1 MRRAQALRL
10 TAALG
15 AIAIACRGS
24 EREREVLA
32 RIELPTTPAEHRTGD
47 SLFAA
52 NCASCH
58 GESARGTEQ
67 GPPLLHIIYE
77 PSHHSDASFVLA
89 AQRGVAAHHWR
100 FGDMPPQPQVDSAS
114 LRKIIDYVRWAQR
127 QVGID

>member
-1 MRRAQALRL
+1 M
-10 TAALG
+10 
-15 AIAIACRGS
+15 
-24 EREREVLA
+24 LA
-32 RIELPTTPAEHRTGD
+32 RIELPPTPAEHREGE
-47 SLFAA
+47 SLFTA

-100 FGDMPPQPQVDSAS
+100 FGNMPPQPQVDSAS
-114 LRKIIDYVRWAQR
+114 LRQIIGYVRWAQR

>member
-1 MRRAQALRL
+1 MRAIRILRL
-10 TAALG
+10 TAILTAL
-15 AIAIACRGS
+15 AVACRGS

-32 RIELPTTPAEHRTGD
+32 RIELPPTPAEHRQGD
-47 SLFAA
+47 SLFRG

-58 GESARGTEQ
+58 GESARGTTQ

-89 AQRGVAAHHWR
+89 AQRGVAAHHWG
-100 FGDMPPQPQVDSAS
+100 FGNMPPQPQVDSGG
-114 LRKIIDYVRWAQR
+114 LRAIIAYVRWAQR

>member
-1 MRRAQALRL
+1 MRRPQALCL
-10 TAALG
+10 TAAL
-15 AIAIACRGS
+15 AAVAIACRGS

-47 SLFAA
+47 SLFTA